1 MIKIVTLIGARPQI
15 IKAAALS
22 RAIRTGFSN
31 RISEVIVHTGQ
42 HYDENMS
49 QVFIDQLQIPQPD
62 YNLNA
67 GSGSHGRQTARMLE
81 GIEEILIAE
90 KPRFLVVYGD
100 TNSTIAG
107 ALAAAKIHVPV
118 VHIEAGLRSF
128 NKKMPE
134 EVNRIACDHMST
146 LLFTPTLTGLAN
158 LQREGFTAGTSGPF
172 TADTPGV
179 FHCGDVMFD
188 NSLFF
193 SELAAKNSHILAHH
207 RLQPDGFILCTIHRD
222 HNTDDASKMETL
234 FETLVQV
241 AEITHCKIVVPL
253 HPRTHSVLEKNL
265 SPMLLQRVRSG
276 SHVLILPP
284 VSFFDM
290 IELERNCRLVMTDSG
305 GVQKEAYFFGK
316 PVVILRDETE
326 WVEIVEAGAGKICGS
341 DTRAILAAV
350 STFTKERPLKFPPV
364 FGDGQAASFIC
375 RTMLTAYTES
385 T

>member
-22 RAIRTGFSN
+22 RAIRTSFSHQ
-31 RISEVIVHTGQ
+31 IKEIIVHTGQ

-62 YNLNA
+62 YNLNV

-81 GIEEILIAE
+81 GIEEILMAE

-146 LLFTPTLTGLAN
+146 LLFTPTLAGLAN
-158 LQREGFTAGTSGPF
+158 LQREGFTTDTNGPF
-172 TADTPGV
+172 SADAPGV

-188 NSLFF
+188 NSLYF
-193 SELAAKNSHILAHH
+193 STLAAENSSILTDHQLH
-207 RLQPDGFILCTIHRD
+207 PDGFILCTIHRD
-222 HNTDDASKMETL
+222 HNTDDAAKMEAL
-234 FETLVQV
+234 FETLIKA
-241 AEITHCKIVVPL
+241 AEITQRKIVVPL
-253 HPRTHSVLEKNL
+253 HPRTNSVLQKNL
-265 SPMLLQRVRSG
+265 SPALLQKVRSG
-276 SHVLILPP
+276 SLIHIMPP

-290 IELERNCRLVMTDSG
+290 IELEKHCHLVMTDSG
-305 GVQKEAYFFGK
+305 GVQKEAYFFEK
-316 PVVILRDETE
+316 PVVILRNETE
-326 WVEIVEAGAGKICGS
+326 WVEIAETGAGRICGS
-341 DTRAILAAV
+341 DPETILAAIAH
-350 STFTKERPLKFPPV
+350 FTTNRPTKFPPV
-364 FGDGQAASFIC
+364 FGDGQASSFIC
-375 RTMLTAYTES
+375 RTMLNA
-385 T
+385 

>member
-22 RAIRTGFSN
+22 RAIRTSFSHQ
-31 RISEVIVHTGQ
+31 IKEIIVHTGQ

-62 YNLNA
+62 YNLNV

-81 GIEEILIAE
+81 GIEEILMAE

-146 LLFTPTLTGLAN
+146 LLFTPTLAGLAN
-158 LQREGFTAGTSGPF
+158 LQREGFTAGTNGPF
-172 TADTPGV
+172 SADAPGV

-188 NSLFF
+188 NSLYF
-193 SELAAKNSHILAHH
+193 STLAAENSSILTDHQ
-207 RLQPDGFILCTIHRD
+207 LLPDGFILCTIHRD
-222 HNTDDASKMETL
+222 HNTDDAAKMEAL
-234 FETLVQV
+234 FETLIKA
-241 AEITHCKIVVPL
+241 AEITQRKIVVPL
-253 HPRTHSVLEKNL
+253 HPRTNSVLQKNL
-265 SPMLLQRVRSG
+265 SPALLQKVRSG
-276 SHVLILPP
+276 SLIHIMPP

-290 IELERNCRLVMTDSG
+290 IELEKHCHLVMTDSG
-305 GVQKEAYFFGK
+305 GVQKEAYFFEK
-316 PVVILRDETE
+316 PVVILRNETE
-326 WVEIVEAGAGKICGS
+326 WVEITETGAGRICGS
-341 DTRAILAAV
+341 DPETILAAIAH
-350 STFTKERPLKFPPV
+350 FTTNRPTKFPPV
-364 FGDGQAASFIC
+364 FGDGQASSFIC
-375 RTMLTAYTES
+375 RTMLNA
-385 T
+385 